1 MAGRVDFYFVPL
13 PPARGLIDGGKVAAL
28 AVSNSQRSS
37 ALPNVP
43 TTVEAGIANSQ
54 YDFWLGMFAPA
65 GTPKD
70 IVEKLHAEIVKAVQ
84 DPGVKERLARLG
96 ADPMT
101 MMPAAFD
108 AFVKKEIDLNAE
120 LVKAAGVK
128 VN

>member
-1 MAGRVDFYFVPL
+1 LNAGRHD
-13 PPARGLIDGGKVAAL
+13 
-28 AVSNSQRSS
+28 
-37 ALPNVP
+37 
-43 TTVEAGIANSQ
+43 
-54 YDFWLGMFAPA
+54 
-65 GTPKD
+65 
-70 IVEKLHAEIVKAVQ
+70 VKAGRTSRNGSRRTA
-84 DPGVKERLARLG
+84 DALKERLARLG